1 MGSWAT
7 QPWGLSRSTE
17 RLPAAPAPYETFSFD
32 PATQLTRFYDARGVI
47 VDMGKEGSS
56 RTFVTVT
63 VSRGGGGDGSSGAS
77 QVADDS
83 NNDTASD

>member
-1 MGSWAT
+1 MGSLMT

-17 RLPAAPAPYETFSFD
+17 HLPAAPPPYETTSFD
-32 PATQLTRFYDARGVI
+32 PETQLTRFYDAQGAI
-47 VDMGKEGSS
+47 VDMGKDGTS

-63 VSRGGGGDGSSGAS
+63 VSKGGGGDGSGGAA

-83 NNDTASD
+83 NNDTATD